1 MTFQYKSKAH
11 FLYAASHNVLQNL
24 GVTIETGSDFEEYRE
39 LLAIARPDHPLGEPF
54 EPMKYGLTEQNSIW
68 MVGRN
73 ESGHI
78 IHTQAMKM
86 VPTLHLS
93 LGEYLSRNLREF
105 EPSGMDIDYTNTVY
119 RAGPGAS
126 RMKGTI
132 VYHGEFWVGGSPRRG
147 ALLSPALG
155 KHAFLTALDHWRP
168 DYTFGFIA
176 KSLAHK
182 GFSAR
187 FGFMHNEPNAVKY
200 ALKDSAETFEG
211 TMGYMSSE
219 DLHYVLDLPYAEQ
232 ILTAA

>member
-11 FLYAASHNVLQNL
+11 FLYAASHNELHNM
-24 GVTIETGSDFEEYRE
+24 GVTIKAGSDFEEYRE
-39 LLAIARPDHPLGEPF
+39 LLAIARPDHALGEPF
-54 EPMKYGLTEQNSIW
+54 EPTKYALTEQNAMW
-68 MVGRN
+68 MVGYN
-73 ESGHI
+73 EDGDI
-78 IHTQAMKM
+78 IHTQAMKT
-86 VPTLHLS
+86 VPTLHMS
-93 LGEYLSRNLREF
+93 LGDYLSRNLREF
-105 EPSGMDIDYTNTVY
+105 EPSGMDIDYNKTVY
-119 RAGPGAS
+119 RAGPGAA

-147 ALLSPALG
+147 ALLSPVLG
-155 KHAFLTALDHWRP
+155 KHAFLPALDHWRP

-176 KSLAHK
+176 KSLAFK

-200 ALKDSAETFEG
+200 AIHGSTDTFEG

-232 ILTAA
+232 IPTAA